1 MGEDAGRAQRRDL
14 GGVKQVS
21 STVLVI
27 AHGHPEFSPGGGE
40 VAAYQLFCA
49 LQNRK
54 GVKRAVFMAR
64 HSSSDWTG
72 QISILRN
79 DEFLWSTGISD
90 WFKAQSARPH
100 AVTGTFR
107 KFLKT
112 IRPDIVLLHHY
123 AHMGVEILREIRN
136 TCPSSKIVLTLHE
149 YMGICHNIGQ
159 MVKRGSAELCFGESL
174 QACVGCF
181 PDRSEEDFWLRKHF
195 IRRHFDAVDRFIAP
209 SEFLR
214 QRYIAWG
221 LPAERIAVIENG
233 QPDGARHAPRT
244 LAPGGLRNRFAFFG
258 QVTPFKGVD
267 VLLSALANLPRKQ
280 RKDIHVEIHGANLE
294 SQDEAFRNRIE
305 ALRRPLMEEG
315 VLHWPGAYHRDDL
328 GRRMARIDWVVVP
341 SVWWENSPVVIQEAF
356 RFGRPLLCSN
366 IGGMAEHV
374 RDGIDGLHV
383 GVGNTSDW
391 GETLVSAAADVEGWD
406 RFYHNMK
413 TPLPVE
419 RAAERYLAWALDEAS
434 PGLGAL
440 PRLAADF

>member
-1 MGEDAGRAQRRDL
+1 MNGTIL
-14 GGVKQVS
+14 I
-21 STVLVI
+21 I
-27 AHGHPEFSPGGGE
+27 AHGHRDFSTGGAE
-40 VAAYQLFCA
+40 VAAHQLFTTLKEMDSTKNVVLLA
-49 LQNRK
+49 RHK
-54 GVKRAVFMAR
+54 GVALN
-64 HSSSDWTG
+64 G
-72 QISILRN
+72 LISPLKK
-79 DEFLWSTGISD
+79 DEYLWSTDIGN
-90 WFKAQSARPH
+90 WFKFESGMRDSVLGA
-100 AVTGTFR
+100 FR
-107 KFLKT
+107 NFLRRVK
-112 IRPDIVLLHHY
+112 PDIVFVHHY
-123 AHMGVEILREIRN
+123 AHMGLEMLREIRR
-136 TCPSSKIVLTLHE
+136 TCPSTRIILTLHE
-149 YMGICHNIGQ
+149 YYALCCNGGQ
-159 MVKRGSAELCFGESL
+159 MVKVSSHELCHADSP
-174 QACVGCF
+174 QACTGCF
-181 PDRSEEDFWLRKHF
+181 PFRSEEDFWLRKHF

-233 QPDGARHAPRT
+233 QPEGARLAPRT
-244 LAPGGLRNRFAFFG
+244 LPPGGLRNRFAFFG

-294 SQDEAFRNRIE
+294 MQEEAFRNRIE

-315 VLHWPGAYHRDDL
+315 VLHWPGPYHRDDL

-391 GETLVSAAADVEGWD
+391 GETLVSAAADMEGWD
-406 RFYHNMK
+406 RLYRTMK
-413 TPLPVE
+413 TPLPVAQ
-419 RAAERYLAWALDEAS
+419 AAERYLAWALEEAPAGNCES
-434 PGLGAL
+434 P
-440 PRLAADF
+440 PLAAEL

>member
-1 MGEDAGRAQRRDL
+1 MTG
-14 GGVKQVS
+14 
-21 STVLVI
+21 TILVI
-27 AHGHPEFSPGGGE
+27 SHGHVDFSAGGAE
-40 VAAYQLFCA
+40 VAAYQLFAA
-49 LQNRK
+49 LGKAEAARK
-54 GVKRAVFMAR
+54 VVLLAGHHAGEQSGLITV
-64 HSSSDWTG
+64 
-72 QISILRN
+72 LRN
-79 DEFLWSTGISD
+79 NEFLWRTGMRD
-90 WFKAQSARPH
+90 WFKFQSGVRD
-100 AVTGTFR
+100 AVTASFR
-107 KFLKT
+107 RFLGGLK
-112 IRPDIVLLHHY
+112 PDIVFVHHY
-123 AHMGVEILREIRN
+123 AHMGLELLREIRH
-136 TCPSSKIVLTLHE
+136 TCPRAKIVLTLHE
-149 YMGICHNIGQ
+149 FQAICANNGQ

-174 QACVGCF
+174 QACVGCY

-214 QRYIAWG
+214 QRYISWG

-233 QPDGARHAPRT
+233 QPEGARLPPRT
-244 LAPGGLRNRFAFFG
+244 LPPGGSRNRFAFFG

-294 SQDEAFRNRIE
+294 HQEETFRNRIE

-391 GETLVSAAADVEGWD
+391 GETLLSAAADMDGWD
-406 RFYHNMK
+406 RFYSTMK

-419 RAAERYLAWALDEAS
+419 RAAERYLAWALENATPALRAS
-434 PGLGAL
+434 T
-440 PRLAADF
+440 RLAADV